1 MKLLI
6 EDFPYPADK
15 VRGLLGGEEPY
26 ENDGICRIKNVGYF
40 YNPSINDCVFILPK
54 VILDY
59 NAEDDKCTIFK
70 EFNPVE
76 IIDVDGAFRN
86 EHLNSDQRDF
96 IYNLSTWIY
105 RAIAEFVRIN
115 EALPEKQR
123 SRIVYKKHFSNV
135 SLNGQNTDGTLIDII
150 LSLIKFANENRDFF
164 IFIIKNIHRGY
175 NKINWNKTIATKTAF
190 VNNGTPHYL
199 ELVNK
204 KKQVNFDE
212 ELLIIFYSILNHVRE
227 KFGFP
232 INLTFNYE
240 LISGAKFDS
249 YLAGL
254 GKARLLQIKYK
265 YFSDKALQLWNLC
278 YCFFAMVEQM
288 AVKTG
293 EAEYL
298 FVSDF
303 DRVFETMI
311 DSLVSDNNIHDA
323 LKNQRDGKIVD
334 HIYPYESLISSTEI
348 YHLGDSKYYKIGA
361 SVHGS
366 AFYKQYTYA
375 RNVIHYNL
383 DLFLRYGKDAF
394 NKGAL
399 PYLDTLTDGYNV
411 TPNFFLSAEIDPQ
424 YRYEEPGIHV
434 HKAVDGKNYAVSK
447 HFANRLFDRD
457 TLWLTHYDINFLYV
471 LALFVSP
478 HQTVRDEFKADIRKR
493 FREHFIGLLNG
504 KYEFYKFTISSNEMD
519 DFVTRNFRELTGK
532 IFHFKDNEDKEIL
545 IIALGQEK
553 EEKEESKYIYELYKD
568 KLEKFTLT

>member
-59 NAEDDKCTIFK
+59 NDEDDKCTVFNK
-70 EFNPVE
+70 FNPEE
-76 IIDVDGAFRN
+76 IIDVDQAFRN
-86 EHLNSDQRDF
+86 ELLKTEQRDF
-96 IYNLSTWIY
+96 IYNFSTWIY

-115 EALPEKQR
+115 EALPDKQR

-164 IFIIKNIHRGY
+164 MFIIKNIHSGY

-190 VNNGTPHYL
+190 VHNGTPHYL

-212 ELLIIFYSILNHVRE
+212 ELLIIFYSILNYIRE

-232 INLTFNYE
+232 INLQFNYE

-254 GKARLLQIKYK
+254 GKARLLLIKYK

-288 AVKTG
+288 AAKSG
-293 EAEYL
+293 ETEYL

-311 DSLVSDNNIHDA
+311 DTLVSDSNIPNA

-334 HIYPYESLISSTEI
+334 HIYPYESLISPTDI

-361 SVHGS
+361 SVHGT
-366 AFYKQYTYA
+366 AFHKQYTYA

-383 DLFLRYGKDAF
+383 DLFRRLGKEAF
-394 NKGAL
+394 NKGGL
-399 PYLDTLTDGYNV
+399 PYLDILTDGYNV
-411 TPNFFLSAEIDPQ
+411 TPNFFLSAEIDSE
-424 YRYEEPGIHV
+424 YRYDKPGISL
-434 HKAVDGKNYAVSK
+434 HKAKNDKTDAYSK
-447 HFANRLFDRD
+447 HFNNRLFDRD

-478 HQTVRDEFKADIRKR
+478 HQTARDEFKKDIRLR
-493 FREHFIGLLNG
+493 FRSHFISLLNE
-504 KYEFYKFTISSNEMD
+504 KYKFYRLNIPAEGMT
-519 DFVTRNFRELTGK
+519 DFVTSNFRELTGK
-532 IFHFKDNEDKEIL
+532 IFHFKDYDNNDVLIMALENGYDDTEELKSKYRSIL
-545 IIALGQEK
+545 ID
-553 EEKEESKYIYELYKD
+553 YK
-568 KLEKFTLT
+568 LS

>member
-6 EDFPYPADK
+6 EDFPYPAEK
-15 VRGLLGGEEPY
+15 VRGLLGGESPY
-26 ENDGICRIKNVGYF
+26 ENDGKCRIKNVGYF

-59 NAEDDKCTIFK
+59 NNEDEKCTVFNKFK
-70 EFNPVE
+70 PED
-76 IIDVDGAFRN
+76 IIDVDQAFRN
-86 EHLNSDQRDF
+86 EQLSPKQKDF

-135 SLNGQNTDGTLIDII
+135 SLNGKNTDGTLIDII
-150 LSLIKFANENRDFF
+150 LSLIKFANENREFF
-164 IFIIKNIHRGY
+164 MFIIKNIHRGY
-175 NKINWNKTIATKTAF
+175 NKINWSKTIATKTAF
-190 VNNGTPHYL
+190 VHEGTPHYL

-212 ELLIIFYSILNHVRE
+212 ELLIIFYSILNYIRE

-232 INLTFNYE
+232 INLQFNYE

-265 YFSDKALQLWNLC
+265 YFSDKALQMWNLC
-278 YCFFAMVEQM
+278 YCFFAMSEQM
-288 AVKTG
+288 AAKSG

-311 DSLVSDNNIHDA
+311 DSLVSDSTIPNS

-334 HIYPYESLISSTEI
+334 HIYPYESLISPIDI

-361 SVHGS
+361 SVHGT
-366 AFYKQYTYA
+366 AFHKQYTYA

-383 DLFLRYGKDAF
+383 DLFRRLGKEAF
-394 NKGAL
+394 NNGGL

-411 TPNFFLSAEIDPQ
+411 TPNFFLSAEIDHE
-424 YRYEEPGIHV
+424 YKYEEPGIHV
-434 HKAVDGKNYAVSK
+434 HKAVDGKNYANSK

-478 HQTVRDEFKADIRKR
+478 HQTVRDEFKEDIRKR

-504 KYEFYKFTISSNEMD
+504 MYEFYKFKIPTEEMGN
-519 DFVTRNFRELTGK
+519 FVTHNFRELTGK
-532 IFHFKDNEDKEIL
+532 IFHFKDNDDKEIL
-545 IIALGQEK
+545 IMALGQAKDEK
-553 EEKEESKYIYELYKD
+553 DESMYIYEKYKD
-568 KLEKFTLT
+568 KLEKFMLS